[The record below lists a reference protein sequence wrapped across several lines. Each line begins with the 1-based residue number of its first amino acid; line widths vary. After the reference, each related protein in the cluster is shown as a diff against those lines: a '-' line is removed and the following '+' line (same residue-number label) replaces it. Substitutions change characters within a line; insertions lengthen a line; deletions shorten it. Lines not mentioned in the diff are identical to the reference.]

1 MQIRRDDGNEN
12 GREAAQEEL
21 ARHKNLR
28 VQSRKEQ
35 CSSEKP
41 CLFFSGELLL
51 SLLSIL
57 SDRFDWSVATGESHN
72 IRISSSSSIDVLDDD
87 V

>member
-21 ARHKNLR
+21 ARNKNLR

-35 CSSEKP
+35 
-41 CLFFSGELLL
+41 FFGKA
-51 SLLSIL
+51 
-57 SDRFDWSVATGESHN
+57 FV
-72 IRISSSSSIDVLDDD
+72 SSSPESSFFRCFHLVGQI
-87 V
+87 

>member
-21 ARHKNLR
+21 AHHKNLR

-35 CSSEKP
+35 FFGKP
-41 CLFFSGELLL
+41 CLLLFSESSFFVAF
-51 SLLSIL
+51 IL
-57 SDRFDWSVATGESHN
+57 SDRFD
-72 IRISSSSSIDVLDDD
+72 
-87 V
+87 